1 MAERL
6 VVIPLITGGT
16 WPGDHGFLNKSVNAN
31 TSLVDVGAREYDPV
45 TGRFT
50 SVDPVLAPDDPQ
62 QANGYAYADNNPLTN
77 SDPSGLM
84 FAMDGEGGGGGY
96 TGGSA
101 AAAAPTQPSTR
112 RPHVQRSV
120 HHARAAS
127 AAAVRLRRGA
137 RHGAGEALA
146 GVISS
151 IDPRSVISGIDHLIH
166 HFSIG
171 SLFRAAVEGVTHYQE
186 FKGIWDAYQS
196 GDDYMAGE
204 YTGKLI
210 VELSDEVLTTI
221 VGAKAA
227 KLAGDAIMGAASVS
241 AAAGQAVVSETTARL
256 AAHVAKA
263 KRTAKQG

>member
-6 VVIPLITGGT
+6 VAIPLITGGT

-62 QANGYAYADNNPLTN
+62 QANGYAYADNNPITN

-96 TGGSA
+96 TGGGSSGSA
-101 AAAAPTQPSTR
+101 NAAERRGGHTSNAPSTTHLQPPPP
-112 RPHVQRSV
+112 PHDFG
-120 HHARAAS
+120 A
-127 AAAVRLRRGA
+127 GA

-166 HFSIG
+166 HFPVG

-186 FKGIWDAYQS
+186 FRGIWDAYQG

-210 VELSDEVLTTI
+210 VELSADLLTTI

-241 AAAGQAVVSETTARL
+241 AGAGQAVVSETTARL
-256 AAHVAKA
+256 AVHVAKA